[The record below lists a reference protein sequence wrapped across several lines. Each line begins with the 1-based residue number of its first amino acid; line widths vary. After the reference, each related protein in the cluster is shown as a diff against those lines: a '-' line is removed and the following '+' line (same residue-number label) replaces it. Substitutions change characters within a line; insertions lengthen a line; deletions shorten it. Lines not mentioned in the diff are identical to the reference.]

1 MVKLPDFHRTP
12 REDEWVN
19 WQLQTA
25 RYVRTLWA
33 AASPNQRRDPEFL
46 LMLARCAWVNNPDG
60 SDEARISW
68 RNAKLVRWAGLPESA
83 DDNELVSRLARR
95 LKLAPARAKWLVSN
109 DSGITRYYPAFRPAF
124 DRQIRKHAAAV
135 AAAFRAVA
143 ASAPDPA
150 AKVGKVARMVLALP
164 EIRVPAGGRSALL
177 NGLSPVLACVDPQ
190 RRFPIM
196 NARTARLLGALGKR
210 TNEEGALAL
219 SRLIGRH
226 GLRHA
231 FDLDVYAQTR
241 FKQFPTARTTPEVKL
256 KDPKAIGI
264 KAEETTVVVL
274 TKDKPNVRRLHNKLI
289 NRFRRALEWDYVL
302 AESAFDAIVE
312 DWKKGRRLLVEAK
325 PSTSGPAGRMQLRL
339 AIGQL
344 YDYRFQHF
352 RKTLVRTD
360 LAELT
365 KSRPDAASLSLLN
378 HLGIKALW
386 FESNKLRGTIELL

>member
-1 MVKLPDFHRTP
+1 
-12 REDEWVN
+12 
-19 WQLQTA
+19 
-25 RYVRTLWA
+25 
-33 AASPNQRRDPEFL
+33 
-46 LMLARCAWVNNPDG
+46 
-60 SDEARISW
+60 
-68 RNAKLVRWAGLPESA
+68 
-83 DDNELVSRLARR
+83 
-95 LKLAPARAKWLVSN
+95 
-109 DSGITRYYPAFRPAF
+109 
-124 DRQIRKHAAAV
+124 
-135 AAAFRAVA
+135 
-143 ASAPDPA
+143 
-150 AKVGKVARMVLALP
+150 
-164 EIRVPAGGRSALL
+164 
-177 NGLSPVLACVDPQ
+177 
-190 RRFPIM
+190 
-196 NARTARLLGALGKR
+196 
-210 TNEEGALAL
+210 
-219 SRLIGRH
+219 
-226 GLRHA
+226 
-231 FDLDVYAQTR
+231 
-241 FKQFPTARTTPEVKL
+241 VKL

>member
-1 MVKLPDFHRTP
+1 MVKLPDFHRTS
-12 REDEWVN
+12 REDKWVK
-19 WQLQTA
+19 WQLHTA
-25 RYVRTLWA
+25 RYIRTLWA
-33 AASPNQRRDPEFL
+33 AASPKQRRDPEFL
-46 LMLARCAWVNNPDG
+46 LVLARCAWVNNPDG
-60 SDEARISW
+60 SDEARIRW
-68 RNAKLVRWAGLPESA
+68 RNAHLARWVGLTETA
-83 DDNELVSRLARR
+83 NDAELVARLAGR

-109 DSGITRYYPAFRPAF
+109 DSGITRYYPTFRPAF
-124 DRQIRKHAAAV
+124 DRQVRKHAAAV
-135 AAAFRAVA
+135 AAAFGAVA
-143 ASAPDPA
+143 ASSPDTA

-164 EIRVPAGGRSALL
+164 EIRVPAGGRSALI

-210 TNEEGALAL
+210 PNEEGAVAL

-241 FKQFPTARTTPEVKL
+241 AERLPMARAKAEVKL

-264 KAEETTVVVL
+264 KAEESTVAVL
-274 TKDKPNVRRLHNKLI
+274 TKAKLKVRRLHNKLI

-312 DWKKGRRLLVEAK
+312 DWKKGRRLLIEAK
-325 PSTSGPAGRMQLRL
+325 PSTAGPAGRMQLRL

-344 YDYRFQHF
+344 YDYRFRHF
-352 RKTLVRTD
+352 QKTLVRTD
-360 LAELT
+360 LALLT
-365 KSRPDAASLSLLN
+365 TSRPDAASLSLLD

-386 FESNKLRGTIELL
+386 FEGNKLRGTIELL